1 MNKMKNQNINNN
13 TNFYL
18 SGIIQG
24 DKKFKRVYN
33 KAIND
38 EINKIKLLEDEL
50 LKANKIIKEKDDINY
65 QLKLDIKEKE
75 EKLIKNG
82 EKITILEADVK
93 SKNIEIKRLKI
104 DLKVKMEEDKDN
116 KLINV
121 TFQSSDSI
129 INTTISSFENDK
141 FNILEEKLYVEYEQ
155 YRDTNNVFL
164 VSGNQVLRFKTLK
177 ENKIKNGQV
186 VIMNVFD

>member
-1 MNKMKNQNINNN
+1 MKNQNINYN

-177 ENKIKNGQV
+177 ENKIKDGQV

>member
-177 ENKIKNGQV
+177 ENKIKDGQV

>member
-104 DLKVKMEEDKDN
+104 DLKVKMEEDKNN

-177 ENKIKNGQV
+177 ENGIKDGDIVQLIV
-186 VIMNVFD
+186 QE

>member
-104 DLKVKMEEDKDN
+104 DLKVKMEEDRDN

-177 ENKIKNGQV
+177 ENKIKDGQV

>member
-1 MNKMKNQNINNN
+1 
-13 TNFYL
+13 
-18 SGIIQG
+18 
-24 DKKFKRVYN
+24 
-33 KAIND
+33 
-38 EINKIKLLEDEL
+38 
-50 LKANKIIKEKDDINY
+50 
-65 QLKLDIKEKE
+65 
-75 EKLIKNG
+75 
-82 EKITILEADVK
+82 
-93 SKNIEIKRLKI
+93 
-104 DLKVKMEEDKDN
+104 MEEDKDN

-177 ENKIKNGQV
+177 ENKIKDGQV